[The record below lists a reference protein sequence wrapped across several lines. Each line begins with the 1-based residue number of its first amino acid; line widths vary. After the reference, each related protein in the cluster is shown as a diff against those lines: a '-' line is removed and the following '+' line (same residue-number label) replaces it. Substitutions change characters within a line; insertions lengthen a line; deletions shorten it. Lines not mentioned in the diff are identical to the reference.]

1 MRPSLSFSPPL
12 PPPRPPPLMDSII
25 INEITSHKPTTTI
38 LHSPSKKTPHH
49 HHLYHYWTLNERLR
63 SKNEKLSQ
71 RQQSSCRMAF
81 YSLWLFILSGV
92 MAIVVYRFTDDCSF
106 PSIDHKDF
114 LFRCFRHVL
123 LLIAFSISFFACT
136 GVVYGACRYFRSQPR
151 PFLYTDEYEL
161 HLTPNYDVL
170 PISTR
175 SRRCCCQ
182 KSLTNGT
189 PLLSSQQISSHNDE
203 HSNATATS
211 SIQNHSPPRKVPP
224 FTYEEIPATQSLY
237 SVPLSPLPNIDMKSK
252 SSNRNQK
259 KNAFFSSST
268 STSSSPQSSFSPS
281 TIPNQSDVTTSS
293 HNKRKS
299 TLIFEDAY
307 PSTPTS
313 YTTCVCG
320 TDVWERQQRPSIPL
334 SPQ

>member
-1 MRPSLSFSPPL
+1 MRSSFPNSSPP
-12 PPPRPPPLMDSII
+12 PPMDSII

-49 HHLYHYWTLNERLR
+49 HHLYNYWTLNERLR
-63 SKNEKLSQ
+63 SKNEKLLQ

-92 MAIVVYRFTDDCSF
+92 MAIVVYRFTDDCSL
-106 PSIDHKDF
+106 PTIDHKDF
-114 LFRCFRHVL
+114 LLRCFRHVL
-123 LLIAFSISFFACT
+123 LLITLSISFFACS
-136 GVVYGACRYFRSQPR
+136 GVIYGACRYFRSQPR

-170 PISTR
+170 PISNQSHT
-175 SRRCCCQ
+175 CCCQ
-182 KSLTNGT
+182 KSLINGT
-189 PLLSSQQISSHNDE
+189 PLISIHNDE

-211 SIQNHSPPRKVPP
+211 SIQNLSPQRKMPP
-224 FTYEEIPATQSLY
+224 FTYEELPTTQSLY
-237 SVPLSPLPNIDMKSK
+237 SVPLSPLPKNK
-252 SSNRNQK
+252 SSNRSPK

-268 STSSSPQSSFSPS
+268 STSSSAQSSFSPS